1 LAVSARLV
9 SATIAIMLLCG
20 QAQAQAPA
28 PGAAR
33 GQIPLARI
41 EAIFA
46 NLKAKGVDLSGPQP
60 WCYFFISYDRAKLDD
75 AAKILVTQG
84 YAVVDIQSQ
93 PNALPDGPRVWQ
105 LEVRRVERL
114 TPEAVFARNGG
125 LYDLAAKVGS
135 IYYDGLEIEQA
146 HQVGLDAPG

>member
-1 LAVSARLV
+1 
-9 SATIAIMLLCG
+9 MLLCG
-20 QAQAQAPA
+20 QVQAQASA
-28 PGAAR
+28 AGGAR

-46 NLKAKGVDLSGPQP
+46 NLKAKGVDLSGELP

-84 YAVVDIQSQ
+84 YTVVDVQSQ

-105 LEVRRVERL
+105 LQVRRVEHL
-114 TPEAVFARNGG
+114 TPESVFARNGV
-125 LYDLAAKVGS
+125 LYALAEKVGS
-135 IYYDGLEIEQA
+135 IFYDGLEMEPA
-146 HQVGLDAPG
+146 HPVGLDAPG